1 VWPLSFGGVATLHN
15 TLHLNRSVD
24 MNFSVITSQFWSLV
38 LQGLALG
45 LIYALVSLGYTMVYG
60 VLRLINFANSEVF
73 MIGTFATLYLEVHVL
88 GYATNSPSLHGAKLV
103 WTLVLVFIGSMIACA
118 LLAMLVEIVAYRR
131 LRARGANRLA
141 SLISAIGV
149 SIALL
154 EGMRIITISRP
165 MTTPRLLDKWSYGEF
180 HGANFRI
187 DTLMAIVVP
196 IIIFVVLDR
205 FVTKSRLGKSI
216 RAVSMSEENS
226 KLMGI
231 NINRVIT
238 LTFCIGGLTTGAAAF
253 IYTTVYENTVF
264 NVGFNMGIAA
274 FTAAVLG
281 GIGNLRGAFYGGIA
295 LGMLEQFASA
305 MLGSQWKAVTVFTVL
320 VVVLL
325 FKPNGLF
332 GEAVQQ
338 TRT

>member
-1 VWPLSFGGVATLHN
+1 
-15 TLHLNRSVD
+15 
-24 MNFSVITSQFWSLV
+24 MNFSVITSQFWSLC

-73 MIGTFATLYLEVHVL
+73 MLGTFATLVIETTVF
-88 GYATNSPSLHGAKLV
+88 GYEMSAEPLHGMKLAL
-103 WTLVLVFIGSMIACA
+103 TLAATFIGTMIFSAILGVLVE
-118 LLAMLVEIVAYRR
+118 LVAYRR
-131 LRARGANRLA
+131 LRARGANRLS

-149 SIALL
+149 SIFLL
-154 EGMRIITISRP
+154 EGVRILTESRP
-165 MTTPRLLDKWSYGEF
+165 QTAPRLLEKWSLGEF
-180 HGANFRI
+180 NGANFRI
-187 DTLMAIVVP
+187 DTVLTVVIPIVIF
-196 IIIFVVLDR
+196 IILDQFVNR
-205 FVTKSRLGKSI
+205 SRLGKSI

-238 LTFCIGGLTTGAAAF
+238 LTFAIGGLTTGAAAF
-253 IYTTVYENTVF
+253 LYTTVYENTIF
-264 NVGFNMGIAA
+264 KVGFSMGIAA

-281 GIGNLRGAFYGGIA
+281 GIGNIRGAFYGGIA
-295 LGMLEQFASA
+295 LGLLEQFSSA
-305 MLGSQWKAVTVFTVL
+305 LLGSQWKAVTVFMVL
-320 VVVLL
+320 VIVLL

>member
-1 VWPLSFGGVATLHN
+1 
-15 TLHLNRSVD
+15 
-24 MNFSVITSQFWSLV
+24 
-38 LQGLALG
+38 
-45 LIYALVSLGYTMVYG
+45 MVYG

-73 MIGTFATLYLEVHVL
+73 MVGTFSVLYLQVYIL
-88 GYATNSPSLHGAKLV
+88 GVPIGDPALHGVKLIAY
-103 WTLVLVFIGSMIACA
+103 LAISLIGSMIACA
-118 LLAMLVEIVAYRR
+118 LLAIVVELVAYRR

-154 EGMRIITISRP
+154 EGFSMITGARGKIA
-165 MTTPRLLDKWSYGEF
+165 PRLLDKWSFGEVA
-180 HGANFRI
+180 GANFRI
-187 DTLMAIVVP
+187 DQVMAIIMP
-196 IIIFVVLDR
+196 IIIFFLLDQ

-231 NINRVIT
+231 DINRVIT

-253 IYTTVYENTVF
+253 LYTTVYENTVF

-281 GIGNLRGAFYGGIA
+281 GIGNLRGAFYGGLA

-305 MLGSQWKAVTVFTVL
+305 ILGSQWKSITVFVVL
-320 VVVLL
+320 VVILL

>member
-1 VWPLSFGGVATLHN
+1 
-15 TLHLNRSVD
+15 
-24 MNFSVITSQFWSLV
+24 MNLSVITSQFWSLC

-73 MIGTFATLYLEVHVL
+73 MIGTFATLAIESTIF
-88 GYATNSPSLHGAKLV
+88 GYGMGADSLHGTRLILV
-103 WTLVLVFIGSMIACA
+103 LSATLVGTMILTAI
-118 LLAMLVEIVAYRR
+118 LGVLVELVAYRR
-131 LRARGANRLA
+131 LRARGANRLS

-149 SIALL
+149 SITLL
-154 EGMRIITISRP
+154 EGVRILTGSRAQ
-165 MTTPRLLDKWSYGEF
+165 TGPRLLDKFSLGEF
-180 HGANFRI
+180 HGANLRI
-187 DTLMAIVVP
+187 DTVLTVIIPV
-196 IIIFVVLDR
+196 IIFVILDQ
-205 FVTKSRLGKSI
+205 FVNRSRLGKSI

-238 LTFCIGGLTTGAAAF
+238 LTFAIGGLTTGAAAF
-253 IYTTVYENTVF
+253 LYTTVYENTIF
-264 NVGFNMGIAA
+264 KVGFSMGIAA

-295 LGMLEQFASA
+295 LGLLEQFASA
-305 MLGSQWKAVTVFTVL
+305 ILGSQWKAVTVFLVL

>member
-1 VWPLSFGGVATLHN
+1 
-15 TLHLNRSVD
+15 
-24 MNFSVITSQFWSLV
+24 MNFSVVTGQFSSLA
-38 LQGLALG
+38 LQGIALG

-73 MIGTFATLYLEVHVL
+73 MLGTFATFYLESYVFKVTSEGKQYHGMQVFWVL
-88 GYATNSPSLHGAKLV
+88 LASLFA
-103 WTLVLVFIGSMIACA
+103 SMAVCA
-118 LLAMLVEIVAYRR
+118 GVAMLVEVVAYRR
-131 LRARGANRLA
+131 LRARGANKLA

-149 SIALL
+149 SIFLS
-154 EGMRIITISRP
+154 EGMRIITSSKP
-165 MTTPRLLDKWSYGEF
+165 LAAPRVLQKWSFGTF
-180 HGANFRI
+180 AGANLRI
-187 DTLMAIVVP
+187 DTILTIIIPIVV
-196 IIIFVVLDR
+196 FVFLDR
-205 FVTKSRLGKSI
+205 FVTKTRLGKSI

-238 LTFCIGGLTTGAAAF
+238 LTFCIGGITTGIASF
-253 IYTTVYENTVF
+253 LYTTVYENTGYK
-264 NVGFNMGIAA
+264 VGFTMGIAA

-281 GIGNLRGAFYGGIA
+281 GIGNLRGAFYGGLA
-295 LGMLEQFASA
+295 LGVLEQFSSA
-305 MLGSQWKAVTVFTVL
+305 VLGSQWKSVTVFMVL

>member
-1 VWPLSFGGVATLHN
+1 
-15 TLHLNRSVD
+15 
-24 MNFSVITSQFWSLV
+24 
-38 LQGLALG
+38 
-45 LIYALVSLGYTMVYG
+45 MVYG

-73 MIGTFATLYLEVHVL
+73 MVGTFSVLYLQVYILDVPI
-88 GYATNSPSLHGAKLV
+88 GAPTLHGFKLV
-103 WTLVLVFIGSMIACA
+103 AYLAISLIGSMLACA
-118 LLAMLVEIVAYRR
+118 LLAIVVELVAYRR

-154 EGMRIITISRP
+154 EAFSMITGARGKIA
-165 MTTPRLLDKWSYGEF
+165 PRLLDKWSFGEVA
-180 HGANFRI
+180 GANFRI
-187 DTLMAIVVP
+187 DQVMAIVMP
-196 IIIFVVLDR
+196 IIIFFLLDQ

-231 NINRVIT
+231 DINRVIT

-253 IYTTVYENTVF
+253 LYTTVYENTVF

-281 GIGNLRGAFYGGIA
+281 GIGNLRGAFYGGLA

-305 MLGSQWKAVTVFTVL
+305 MLGSQWKAITVFVVL
-320 VVVLL
+320 VVILL

>member
-1 VWPLSFGGVATLHN
+1 
-15 TLHLNRSVD
+15 
-24 MNFSVITSQFWSLV
+24 MNFSVVATEFPSLL

-73 MIGTFATLYLEVHVL
+73 MIGTFATLYVQTNIL
-88 GYATNSPSLHGAKLV
+88 GFTNGSQPIHGIRLWSSLLLCLV
-103 WTLVLVFIGSMIACA
+103 TSMIVSAIVA
-118 LLAMLVEIVAYRR
+118 VIVELVAYRR
-131 LRARGANRLA
+131 LRAKGANRLA

-149 SIALL
+149 SIVLL
-154 EGMRIITISRP
+154 EGVGILTGSRP
-165 MTTPRLLDKWSYGEF
+165 RSGARLLEKWSIFEIG
-180 HGANFRI
+180 GANFRI
-187 DTLMAIVVP
+187 DTVIAIVLP
-196 IIIFVVLDR
+196 IVIFLILNR
-205 FVTKSRLGKSI
+205 FVTKTRLGKSI

-231 NINRVIT
+231 SINKVIT
-238 LTFCIGGLTTGAAAF
+238 LTFIIGGLTTGAAAF
-253 IYTTVYENTVF
+253 LFMTVYENTAF
-264 NVGFNMGIAA
+264 TIGFNMGIAA

-295 LGMLEQFASA
+295 LGLMEQFASA
-305 MLGSQWKAVTVFTVL
+305 VIGSEWKAVTVFVVL
-320 VVVLL
+320 VLVLL

>member
-1 VWPLSFGGVATLHN
+1 
-15 TLHLNRSVD
+15 
-24 MNFSVITSQFWSLV
+24 MNFSVITDQFGSLA
-38 LQGLALG
+38 LQGVALG

-73 MIGTFATLYLEVHVL
+73 MLGTFATFYLETYVFNVTSSGKQYHGIRVFWVL
-88 GYATNSPSLHGAKLV
+88 LGSLFA
-103 WTLVLVFIGSMIACA
+103 SMAVCA
-118 LLAMLVEIVAYRR
+118 VVAMLVEVVAYRR
-131 LRARGANRLA
+131 LRARGANKLA

-149 SIALL
+149 SIFLS
-154 EGMRIITISRP
+154 EGMRIITSSKP
-165 MTTPRLLDKWSYGEF
+165 LAAPRVLQKWSFGTF
-180 HGANFRI
+180 LGANWRI
-187 DTLMAIVVP
+187 DTVLTILIPIVV
-196 IIIFVVLDR
+196 FVVLDR
-205 FVTKSRLGKSI
+205 FVTKTRLGKSI

-238 LTFCIGGLTTGAAAF
+238 LTFCIGGLTTGIASF
-253 IYTTVYENTVF
+253 LYTTVYENTGYK
-264 NVGFNMGIAA
+264 VGFTMGIAA

-281 GIGNLRGAFYGGIA
+281 GIGNLRGAFYGGLA
-295 LGMLEQFASA
+295 LGVLEQFSSA
-305 MLGSQWKAVTVFTVL
+305 LLGSQWKSVTVFLVL

-325 FKPNGLF
+325 FRPNGLF

>member
-1 VWPLSFGGVATLHN
+1 
-15 TLHLNRSVD
+15 
-24 MNFSVITSQFWSLV
+24 MNFSVITSQFPSLL

-73 MIGTFATLYLEVHVL
+73 MIGTFATLYLQTNIL
-88 GYATNSPSLHGAKLV
+88 GYTNLSQPISGAKLWFTMILSLV
-103 WTLVLVFIGSMIACA
+103 ASMIVAAIVAVLVE
-118 LLAMLVEIVAYRR
+118 VVAYRR
-131 LRARGANRLA
+131 LRAKGANRLA

-149 SIALL
+149 SIVLL
-154 EGMRIITISRP
+154 EGISILTGAQP
-165 MTTPRLLDKWSYGEF
+165 KSAPRLLEKWSFGEIA
-180 HGANFRI
+180 GANFRI
-187 DTLMAIVVP
+187 DTMMAIVIP
-196 IIIFVVLDR
+196 IVIFVFLNS

-231 NINRVIT
+231 DINRVIT
-238 LTFCIGGLTTGAAAF
+238 YTFLIGGLTTGAAAF
-253 IYTTVYENTVF
+253 LFMTVYENTVF
-264 NVGFNMGIAA
+264 FIGFNMGIAA

-295 LGMLEQFASA
+295 LGLMEQFASA
-305 MLGSQWKAVTVFTVL
+305 VIGSAWKAVTVFVVL

>member
-1 VWPLSFGGVATLHN
+1 
-15 TLHLNRSVD
+15 
-24 MNFSVITSQFWSLV
+24 MNFSVIQSQFPSLL

-73 MIGTFATLYLEVHVL
+73 MLATFTTLYIQTSIL
-88 GYATNSPSLHGAKLV
+88 GYTTTSQPIRGIDLWLAMAFSL
-103 WTLVLVFIGSMIACA
+103 IGSMVVGAV
-118 LLAMLVEIVAYRR
+118 LAVLVEIVAYRR
-131 LRARGANRLA
+131 LRAKGASRLA

-149 SIALL
+149 SIFLF
-154 EGMRIITISRP
+154 EGMSMLTGSQP
-165 MTTPRLLDKWSYGEF
+165 KAAPRLLEKWSFGEIA
-180 HGANFRI
+180 GANFRI
-187 DTLMAIVVP
+187 DTVLAIVMP
-196 IIIFVVLDR
+196 IIIFIALDR

-231 NINRVIT
+231 NINKVIT
-238 LTFCIGGLTTGAAAF
+238 LTFLIGGLTTGAAAF
-253 IYTTVYENTVF
+253 LFMTVYENTVF
-264 NVGFNMGIAA
+264 FVGFNMGIAA

-295 LGMLEQFASA
+295 LGLTEMFASA
-305 MLGSQWKAVTVFTVL
+305 VIGSQWKAVTVFVVL

>member
-1 VWPLSFGGVATLHN
+1 
-15 TLHLNRSVD
+15 
-24 MNFSVITSQFWSLV
+24 MNFSVLTSQFWSLAF
-38 LQGLALG
+38 QGLALG
-45 LIYALVSLGYTMVYG
+45 LIYSLVSLGYTMVYG

-73 MIGTFATLYLEVHVL
+73 MVGTFSVLYLQVYIL
-88 GYATNSPSLHGAKLV
+88 RIPIGDPALHGIKLIAYLAIS
-103 WTLVLVFIGSMIACA
+103 LVGSMIACA
-118 LLAMLVEIVAYRR
+118 LLAIVVELVAYRR

-154 EGMRIITISRP
+154 EGFSMITGARGKIA
-165 MTTPRLLDKWSYGEF
+165 PRLLDKWSFGEVA
-180 HGANFRI
+180 GANFRI
-187 DTLMAIVVP
+187 DQVMAIVMP
-196 IIIFVVLDR
+196 IIIFFLLDQ

-231 NINRVIT
+231 DINRVIT

-253 IYTTVYENTVF
+253 LYTTVYENTVF

-281 GIGNLRGAFYGGIA
+281 GIGNLRGAFYGGLA

-305 MLGSQWKAVTVFTVL
+305 ILGSQWKSITVFVVL
-320 VVVLL
+320 VVILL
-325 FKPNGLF
+325 VRPNGLF

>member
-1 VWPLSFGGVATLHN
+1 
-15 TLHLNRSVD
+15 
-24 MNFSVITSQFWSLV
+24 
-38 LQGLALG
+38 
-45 LIYALVSLGYTMVYG
+45 
-60 VLRLINFANSEVF
+60 
-73 MIGTFATLYLEVHVL
+73 
-88 GYATNSPSLHGAKLV
+88 
-103 WTLVLVFIGSMIACA
+103 
-118 LLAMLVEIVAYRR
+118 VELVAYRR

-149 SIALL
+149 SIFLL

-165 MTTPRLLDKWSYGEF
+165 MTTPRLLDKWSFGTF

-187 DTLMAIVVP
+187 DTMMAIVSP
-196 IIIFVVLDR
+196 ILIFFILDQ
-205 FVTKSRLGKSI
+205 FVRRSRLGKSI

-253 IYTTVYENTVF
+253 LYTTVYENTIF
-264 NVGFNMGIAA
+264 NVGFSMGIAA

-281 GIGNLRGAFYGGIA
+281 GIGNLRGAFFGGLA
-295 LGMLEQFASA
+295 LGLLEQFASA
-305 MLGSQWKAVTVFTVL
+305 VLGSQWKAITVFTVL

>member
-1 VWPLSFGGVATLHN
+1 
-15 TLHLNRSVD
+15 
-24 MNFSVITSQFWSLV
+24 MNFSVVVSQFPSLL

-73 MIGTFATLYLEVHVL
+73 MIGTFTTLYIQTNFL
-88 GYATNSPSLHGAKLV
+88 GYTNLSKPIHGLKLWLSLLLSLIVSMVVSAIV
-103 WTLVLVFIGSMIACA
+103 AVF
-118 LLAMLVEIVAYRR
+118 VEIVAYRR
-131 LRARGANRLA
+131 LRAKGANRLA

-149 SIALL
+149 SIVLL
-154 EGMRIITISRP
+154 EAMGIVTGGRP
-165 MTTPRLLDKWSYGEF
+165 KSSPRLLEKWSIGRIF
-180 HGANFRI
+180 GADFRI
-187 DTLMAIVVP
+187 DTLLTIVIP
-196 IIIFVVLDR
+196 IVIFIILNR
-205 FVTKSRLGKSI
+205 FVTNTRLGKSI

-231 NINRVIT
+231 NIDRVIT
-238 LTFCIGGLTTGAAAF
+238 LTFIIGGLTTGAAAF
-253 IYTTVYENTVF
+253 LFMTVYENTVF
-264 NVGFNMGIAA
+264 KIGFNIGIAA

-281 GIGNLRGAFYGGIA
+281 GIGNLKGAFYGGIA
-295 LGMLEQFASA
+295 LGLVEQFASA
-305 MLGSQWKAVTVFTVL
+305 VLGSQWKAVTVFVVL

>member
-1 VWPLSFGGVATLHN
+1 
-15 TLHLNRSVD
+15 
-24 MNFSVITSQFWSLV
+24 MNFSVIGSQFWSLAF
-38 LQGLALG
+38 QGLALG
-45 LIYALVSLGYTMVYG
+45 LIYSLVSLGYTMVYG

-73 MIGTFATLYLEVHVL
+73 MVGTFSVLYLQINVL
-88 GYATNSPSLHGAKLV
+88 GVPLGQPALHGFKLISY
-103 WTLVLVFIGSMIACA
+103 LAISLIGSMIACA
-118 LLAMLVEIVAYRR
+118 LLAMLVEVVAYRR

-154 EGMRIITISRP
+154 EGFSMLTGARGQIA
-165 MTTPRLLDKWSYGEF
+165 PRLLDKWSFGEVA
-180 HGANFRI
+180 GANFRI
-187 DTLMAIVVP
+187 DQVMAIVMP
-196 IIIFVVLDR
+196 ILIFLLLDQ

-231 NINRVIT
+231 NIDRVIT

-253 IYTTVYENTVF
+253 LYTTVYENTVF

-281 GIGNLRGAFYGGIA
+281 GIGNLRGAFYGGLA

-305 MLGSQWKAVTVFTVL
+305 ILGSQWKAITVFVVL
-320 VVVLL
+320 VVILL

>member
-1 VWPLSFGGVATLHN
+1 
-15 TLHLNRSVD
+15 
-24 MNFSVITSQFWSLV
+24 MNFSVISSQFWSLAF
-38 LQGLALG
+38 QGLALG
-45 LIYALVSLGYTMVYG
+45 LIYSLVALGYTMVYG

-73 MIGTFATLYLEVHVL
+73 MVGTFSVLYLQINIL
-88 GYATNSPSLHGAKLV
+88 GVPIGEPALHGVKLI
-103 WTLVLVFIGSMIACA
+103 TYLAISLIGSMIACA
-118 LLAMLVEIVAYRR
+118 LLAMLVEVVAYRR

-154 EGMRIITISRP
+154 EGFSMLTGARGQIA
-165 MTTPRLLDKWSYGEF
+165 PRLLDKWSFGEVA
-180 HGANFRI
+180 GANFRI
-187 DTLMAIVVP
+187 DQVMAIIMP
-196 IIIFVVLDR
+196 IIIFVLLDQ

-231 NINRVIT
+231 NIDRVIT
-238 LTFCIGGLTTGAAAF
+238 LTFCIGGLTTAAF
-253 IYTTVYENTVF
+253 LYTTVYENTVF

-281 GIGNLRGAFYGGIA
+281 GIGNLRGAFYGGLA

-305 MLGSQWKAVTVFTVL
+305 ILGSQWKAITVFVVL
-320 VVVLL
+320 VVILL

>member
-1 VWPLSFGGVATLHN
+1 
-15 TLHLNRSVD
+15 
-24 MNFSVITSQFWSLV
+24 MNFSVIQSQFASLAF
-38 LQGLALG
+38 QGIALG
-45 LIYALVSLGYTMVYG
+45 LIYSLVALGYTMVYG

-73 MIGTFATLYLEVHVL
+73 MLGTFATLYVEAHIFKI
-88 GYATNSPSLHGAKLV
+88 TNDSEQLHGIKLI
-103 WTLVLVFIGSMIACA
+103 LVLLAALVGSMIVCA
-118 LLAMLVEIVAYRR
+118 VLAMLVEVVAYRR

-149 SIALL
+149 SIFLL
-154 EGMRIITISRP
+154 EGVRIITQSRP
-165 MTTPRLLDKWSYGEF
+165 MAAPRVLQKWSFGTVW
-180 HGANFRI
+180 GADIRI
-187 DTLMAIVVP
+187 DTVLTIIIPIVV
-196 IIIFVVLDR
+196 FVILDR
-205 FVTKSRLGKSI
+205 FVTKTRLGKSI

-238 LTFCIGGLTTGAAAF
+238 LTFCIGGITTGVAAF
-253 IYTTVYENTVF
+253 LYTTVYENTVF
-264 NVGFNMGIAA
+264 KVGFTMGIAA

-281 GIGNLRGAFYGGIA
+281 GIGNLRGAFYGGLA
-295 LGMLEQFASA
+295 LGILEQFASA
-305 MLGSQWKAVTVFTVL
+305 ILGGQWKAVTVFMVL